1 MKVTDEMKVTISN
14 AFKAYAKGGSLD
26 VKKQLGLMVRA
37 VGLNPTEAQLAD
49 WKREAG
55 SSLDESAFKS
65 FCIKKFEKSKD
76 CVDDIIDA
84 FSVFDKDGEGLI
96 TAAEFRHILV
106 NMGESLSDKELA
118 EVMNDVDITKNGMI
132 NYKTFAEEIYG
143 ES

>member
-26 VKKQLGLMVRA
+26 VKKQLGMMVRA

-49 WKREAG
+49 WKKEAG
-55 SSLDESAFKS
+55 SSLDESAFAS